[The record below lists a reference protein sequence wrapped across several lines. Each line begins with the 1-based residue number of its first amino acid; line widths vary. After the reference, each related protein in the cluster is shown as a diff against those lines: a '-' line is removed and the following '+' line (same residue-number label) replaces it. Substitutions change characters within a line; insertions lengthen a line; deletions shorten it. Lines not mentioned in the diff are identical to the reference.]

1 MADIFVVTFT
11 YGRRATQDSLFFKT
25 LAAAQTAATEIAEGQ
40 FCTSFITLSDD
51 FGNTLW
57 VITELHSVRLSNME
71 KSLDVQIE
79 QSIWH
84 ARAQAKT
91 QRLASSD
98 PVLKL
103 GGGLPLATGNT
114 QPFPGR

>member
-1 MADIFVVTFT
+1 MADIFVVTVT
-11 YGRRATQDSLFFKT
+11 YGPRATQDSLFFKT
-25 LAAAQTAATEIAEGQ
+25 LAAAQTAEGQ
-40 FCTSFITLSDD
+40 FCEGALVSPDD
-51 FGNTLW
+51 FGNNLS
-57 VITELHSVRLSNME
+57 VFGELQSVRLSHME

-91 QRLASSD
+91 QRLASAD

-103 GGGLPLATGNT
+103 GGGLPVAGGNITPFTG
-114 QPFPGR
+114 R

>member
-1 MADIFVVTFT
+1 MMADIFVVTVT
-11 YGRRATQDSLFFKT
+11 YGPRATQDSLFFKT
-25 LAAAQTAATEIAEGQ
+25 LAAAQTAEGQ
-40 FCTSFITLSDD
+40 FCEGATVSSDD
-51 FGNTLW
+51 FGNTLS
-57 VITELHSVRLSNME
+57 VFGELQSVRLSNME

-103 GGGLPLATGNT
+103 GGGLPLATGNI

>member
-1 MADIFVVTFT
+1 MADIFVVTVT
-11 YGRRATQDSLFFKT
+11 YGPRATQDSLFFKT
-25 LAAAQTAATEIAEGQ
+25 LAAAQTAERHFIGGV
-40 FCTSFITLSDD
+40 TSSSDD

-57 VITELHSVRLSNME
+57 VPSELQSVRLSHME

-103 GGGLPLATGNT
+103 GGGLPLATGNIR
-114 QPFPGR
+114 PFPGR

>member
-1 MADIFVVTFT
+1 MADIFVVTVT
-11 YGRRATQDSLFFKT
+11 YGPRATQDSLFFKT
-25 LAAAQTAATEIAEGQ
+25 LDSAASVRDAIAVDGNVRG
-40 FCTSFITLSDD
+40 FSDD
-51 FGNTLW
+51 FGNKLT
-57 VITELHSVRLSNME
+57 VFEEVQSVRLSNME

-103 GGGLPLATGNT
+103 GGGLPVAGGNIS
-114 QPFPGR
+114 PFPGR